1 MQRAA
6 PLDCSARSSAVVRG
20 GCACLRLRLGYNIVC
35 QPYEGSEEAV
45 ATMEEEE
52 EVPARS
58 SIAIAATRAR
68 RGRRGSSWLSRGDE

>member
-1 MQRAA
+1 VA
-6 PLDCSARSSAVVRG
+6 RG

-35 QPYEGSEEAV
+35 QSYEGSEEAV
-45 ATMEEEE
+45 AAMEEE